1 MAGLTLW
8 TERVTSEAS
17 GSQRGGE
24 RANLSHMAKLY
35 GDAPMKRPKWMGI
48 LPLLC
53 ILFLTCRSDFANA
66 QSAAAVTD
74 NATNTAKN
82 ASDLID
88 KLDRLVEQNRQLE
101 KQNQELMEEINSL
114 RQFLPKQAIPATDTV
129 GKEAGP
135 AADSALVPPS
145 AGGEAASLE
154 RNSLEESGSQP
165 DASSN
170 TSTSQQEEPYKWGKY
185 SPNLGYKVAN
195 TDYGDLSVSIY
206 SYGRY
211 LNQLGLNS
219 TYTDSFGNV
228 KNVQRRQDFQ
238 LNKVQIKFL
247 GWLLDEKFRYFL
259 YAWSSNASQGL
270 GAQVVLAGNLSY
282 SFNKSFNVGV
292 GIRSLP
298 GTRSVEGNFPF
309 WLGVDSRLIADE
321 FFRPSYSSG
330 VWAWGKITDRL
341 DYIAMI
347 ANNLSTLGVSAAQL
361 NNGFNTVSTSLV
373 WTPTTGEFGPGFGDF
388 EHHDK
393 LATRLGAHFTRSDE
407 DTQEQPNSNQF
418 ENTQI
423 RLEDGTVIFTP
434 NIFGPGIVVTD
445 VTYKMTDFDAG
456 LKYHGFS
463 LDGEY
468 FLRWLDHFKGPG
480 TAGLPTIFSH
490 GFQLQA
496 SAMVLPK
503 SLQLYLGGST
513 LYGKYGNPF
522 DFRAGI
528 NYYPFHNRVIR
539 WNSEFLYLYHSP
551 VGYTAVPFAL
561 GGTGSV
567 FHTNLEVAF

>member
-1 MAGLTLW
+1 
-8 TERVTSEAS
+8 
-17 GSQRGGE
+17 
-24 RANLSHMAKLY
+24 
-35 GDAPMKRPKWMGI
+35 MKRPKWMGI
-48 LPLLC
+48 LPLLWM
-53 ILFLTCRSDFANA
+53 LFLTCGSDFANA

-82 ASDLID
+82 ASDLIGE
-88 KLDRLVEQNRQLE
+88 LDRLVEQNRQLE
-101 KQNQELMEEINSL
+101 KQNQELMAEINAL
-114 RQFLPKQAIPATDTV
+114 RQFLPKQPASPTGAV
-129 GKEAGP
+129 P
-135 AADSALVPPS
+135 NDSATTKDLSTVS
-145 AGGEAASLE
+145 DGASLH
-154 RNSLEESGSQP
+154 EESGDVASLSSKTSDPDVLNAGVLNTKDANGARESGRQP
-165 DASSN
+165 DAS
-170 TSTSQQEEPYKWGKY
+170 TKTTTSQQEEPYKWGKY

-195 TDYGDLSVSIY
+195 TEYGDLSVSIY

-211 LNQLGLNS
+211 LNQLGLSS
-219 TYTDSFGNV
+219 TYTDAFGNV

-259 YAWSSNASQGL
+259 YAWTSNASQGQ
-270 GAQVVLAGNLSY
+270 GAQVVVAGNLSY
-282 SFNKSFNVGV
+282 SFNKAFSVGV

-309 WLGVDSRLIADE
+309 WLGVDTRLIADE

-330 VWAWGKITDRL
+330 VWAWGKLADRL

-393 LATRLGAHFTRSDE
+393 LATRFGAHFTRSDE

-445 VTYKMTDFDAG
+445 VTYKMADFDAG

-480 TAGLPTIFSH
+480 TAGLPSIFSH

-503 SLQLYLGGST
+503 YLQLYLGGST

-522 DFRAGI
+522 DVRAGV

-539 WNSEFLYLYHSP
+539 WNSEFLYLRNSP

-561 GGTGSV
+561 GGNGPV
-567 FHTNLEVAF
+567 FHTSLEVAF

>member
-1 MAGLTLW
+1 
-8 TERVTSEAS
+8 
-17 GSQRGGE
+17 
-24 RANLSHMAKLY
+24 
-35 GDAPMKRPKWMGI
+35 MKRLKWMGI
-48 LPLLC
+48 LPLLWM
-53 ILFLTCRSDFANA
+53 LFLTCCSDFANA

-82 ASDLID
+82 ASDLIG
-88 KLDRLVEQNRQLE
+88 KLDQLVEQNRQLE
-101 KQNQELMEEINSL
+101 KQNQALMEEINSL
-114 RQFLPKQAIPATDTV
+114 RQFLPKQPASPTGAVPKDSETTKDLSTV
-129 GKEAGP
+129 SDG
-135 AADSALVPPS
+135 
-145 AGGEAASLE
+145 ASPHD
-154 RNSLEESGSQP
+154 ESGDVAPLSAKTSDPGVLNVGVRNTKDANGARESDRQP
-165 DASSN
+165 DASTKN
-170 TSTSQQEEPYKWGKY
+170 TTSQQEEPYKWGKY

-195 TDYGDLSVSIY
+195 TDYGDLSISIY

-219 TYTDSFGNV
+219 TYTDALGNV

-238 LNKVQIKFL
+238 LNKAQIKFL

-270 GAQVVLAGNLSY
+270 GAQVVVAGNLSY
-282 SFNKSFNVGV
+282 SFNKAFSVGV

-309 WLGVDSRLIADE
+309 WLGVDTRLIADE

-330 VWAWGKITDRL
+330 VWAWGKIADRL

-388 EHHDK
+388 EHHEK
-393 LATRLGAHFTRSDE
+393 LAARLGAHFTRSDE

-445 VTYKMTDFDAG
+445 VTYKMADFDAG

-480 TAGLPTIFSH
+480 TTGLPAIFSH

-496 SAMVLPK
+496 SVMVVPK

-522 DFRAGI
+522 DFRAGV

-539 WNSEFLYLYHSP
+539 WNSEFLYLHHSP

-561 GGTGSV
+561 GGTGLV

>member
-1 MAGLTLW
+1 
-8 TERVTSEAS
+8 
-17 GSQRGGE
+17 
-24 RANLSHMAKLY
+24 
-35 GDAPMKRPKWMGI
+35 MKRPKWMGI
-48 LPLLC
+48 LPLLWM
-53 ILFLTCRSDFANA
+53 LFLTCGSDFANA

-101 KQNQELMEEINSL
+101 KQNQALMEEINSL
-114 RQFLPKQAIPATDTV
+114 RQFLPKQPASPTGTV
-129 GKEAGP
+129 PKDSTTTKDLSTISDGASLHEES
-135 AADSALVPPS
+135 ADVAPLSAKISDPDVLS
-145 AGGEAASLE
+145 AGVGDPKDATPAQGESK
-154 RNSLEESGSQP
+154 
-165 DASSN
+165 
-170 TSTSQQEEPYKWGKY
+170 TWGKY
-185 SPNLGYKVAN
+185 TPNLGFKVAN
-195 TDYGDLSVSIY
+195 TEYGDLSVSLY

-219 TYTDSFGNV
+219 TYTDAFGNA

-282 SFNKSFNVGV
+282 SFNKAFSVGA

-309 WLGVDSRLIADE
+309 WLGVDTRLIADE

-330 VWAWGKITDRL
+330 VWAWGKIADRL

-393 LATRLGAHFTRSDE
+393 LATRFGAHFTRSDE

-445 VTYKMTDFDAG
+445 VTYKMADFDAG

-480 TAGLPTIFSH
+480 TAGLPSIFSH

-503 SLQLYLGGST
+503 YLQLYLGGST

-522 DFRAGI
+522 DVRAGV

-539 WNSEFLYLYHSP
+539 WNSEFLYLRNSP

-561 GGTGSV
+561 GGNGPV
-567 FHTNLEVAF
+567 FHTSLEVAF

>member
-1 MAGLTLW
+1 MTGPTRW
-8 TERVTSEAS
+8 TELTTNEAS

-24 RANLSHMAKLY
+24 PANHSHMARFY
-35 GDAPMKRPKWMGI
+35 GDAPMKRPKWMSI
-48 LPLLC
+48 LPLL
-53 ILFLTCRSDFANA
+53 LMLLQTCCSDFANA

-101 KQNQELMEEINSL
+101 KQNQALMEEINSL
-114 RQFLPKQAIPATDTV
+114 RQFLPKQPASPTGTV
-129 GKEAGP
+129 PKDSTTTKDLSTISDGASLHEES
-135 AADSALVPPS
+135 ADVAPLSAKISDPDVLS
-145 AGGEAASLE
+145 AGVGDPKDATPAQGESK
-154 RNSLEESGSQP
+154 
-165 DASSN
+165 
-170 TSTSQQEEPYKWGKY
+170 TWGKY
-185 SPNLGYKVAN
+185 TPNLGFKVAN
-195 TDYGDLSVSIY
+195 TEYGDLSVSLY

-219 TYTDSFGNV
+219 TYTDAFGNV

-259 YAWSSNASQGL
+259 YAWTSNASQGQ
-270 GAQVVLAGNLSY
+270 GAQVVVAGNLSY
-282 SFNKSFNVGV
+282 SFNKAFSVGV

-309 WLGVDSRLIADE
+309 WLGVDTRLIADE
-321 FFRPSYSSG
+321 FFRPSYTSG
-330 VWAWGKITDRL
+330 VWASGKIADRL

-393 LATRLGAHFTRSDE
+393 LATRFGAHFTRSDE

-434 NIFGPGIVVTD
+434 NIFGPGVTVTD
-445 VTYKMTDFDAG
+445 VTYKMADFDAG

-463 LDGEY
+463 LEGEY

-496 SAMVLPK
+496 SAMALPK
-503 SLQLYLGGST
+503 YLQLYLGGST

-522 DFRAGI
+522 DVRAGV
-528 NYYPFHNRVIR
+528 NYYPFDNRVIR
-539 WNSEFLYLYHSP
+539 WNSEFRHP
-551 VGYTAVPFAL
+551 
-561 GGTGSV
+561 
-567 FHTNLEVAF
+567 

>member
-1 MAGLTLW
+1 MNRLRWIGIFSL
-8 TERVTSEAS
+8 
-17 GSQRGGE
+17 
-24 RANLSHMAKLY
+24 LSM
-35 GDAPMKRPKWMGI
+35 
-48 LPLLC
+48 LLQA
-53 ILFLTCRSDFANA
+53 FHSDFANA
-66 QSAAAVTD
+66 QNPVAVTD
-74 NATNTAKN
+74 NATETAKN
-82 ASDLID
+82 ASNLIG

-101 KQNQELMEEINSL
+101 KQNQELMEEINAL
-114 RQFLPKQAIPATDTV
+114 RQILPTQPASQAGTV
-129 GKEAGP
+129 PK
-135 AADSALVPPS
+135 DSATVKNLS
-145 AGGEAASLE
+145 AVSDGADLPEVLGDVTPGSVKTSDPDILRVGVGDTKDAMPAEGESK
-154 RNSLEESGSQP
+154 
-165 DASSN
+165 
-170 TSTSQQEEPYKWGKY
+170 TWGKY
-185 SPNLGYKVAN
+185 TPNLGYKVAN
-195 TDYGDLSVSIY
+195 TDFGDLSVSIY

-219 TYTDSFGNV
+219 TYTDAFGNV

-247 GWLLDEKFRYFL
+247 GWILDEKFRYFL
-259 YAWSSNASQGL
+259 YAWTSNASQGQ
-270 GAQVVLAGNLSY
+270 GAQVVLAGNLNY
-282 SFNKSFNVGV
+282 SFSKAFNVGA
-292 GIRSLP
+292 GIRSIP

-309 WLGVDSRLIADE
+309 WLGVDTRLIADE

-330 VWAWGKITDRL
+330 VWASGKIANRL

-361 NNGFNTVSTSLV
+361 NNGFNTFSTSLV
-373 WTPTTGEFGPGFGDF
+373 WTPTTAEFGQSFGDF

-393 LATRLGAHFTRSDE
+393 FAARLGAHFTRSDE

-445 VTYKMTDFDAG
+445 VTYKMADFDAG

-468 FLRWLDHFKGPG
+468 FLRWLNHFKGPG
-480 TAGLPTIFSH
+480 TAGLPSIFSH

-503 SLQLYLGGST
+503 YLQLYLGGST
-513 LYGKYGNPF
+513 LYGKYGSPF
-522 DFRAGI
+522 DFRAGV
-528 NYYPFHNRVIR
+528 NYFPFHNKVIR
-539 WNSEFLYLYHSP
+539 WNSEFLYLRHSP

-561 GGTGSV
+561 GGNGPV
-567 FHTNLEVAF
+567 FHTTLELAF

>member
-1 MAGLTLW
+1 VTDEAS
-8 TERVTSEAS
+8 TSE
-17 GSQRGGE
+17 RGGE
-24 RANLSHMAKLY
+24 HANPVQLARFH
-35 GDAPMKRPKWMGI
+35 GDAPMKHLRWIGL
-48 LPLLC
+48 LPLL
-53 ILFLTCRSDFANA
+53 LMLLQTCCSDFANA

-74 NATNTAKN
+74 NATNSAQN
-82 ASDLID
+82 ASELIG
-88 KLDRLVEQNRQLE
+88 KLDQLVEQNRRLE
-101 KQNQELMEEINSL
+101 KQNQELMAEINSL
-114 RQFLPKQAIPATDTV
+114 RQFLAKESAVAKDSAA
-129 GKEAGP
+129 KEA
-135 AADSALVPPS
+135 DSSASLAPS
-145 AGGEAASLE
+145 AAVNRPTEASAHAASPSGGEPELGKPGAGAGSNNSSAA
-154 RNSLEESGSQP
+154 
-165 DASSN
+165 
-170 TSTSQQEEPYKWGKY
+170 QEEPYKWGRY
-185 SPNLGYKVAN
+185 TPNFGFKLAD
-195 TDYGDLSVSIY
+195 TEYGDVSLSIY

-211 LNQLGLNS
+211 LNQLGLDS
-219 TYTDSFGNV
+219 TYTDAFGNV
-228 KNVQRRQDFQ
+228 KNIQRRQDFQ
-238 LNKVQIKFL
+238 LNKLQIKFL

-259 YAWSSNASQGL
+259 YAWTSNASQGL

-282 SFNKSFNVGV
+282 SFNKSFNVGA

-309 WLGVDSRLIADE
+309 WLGVDTRLIADE

-330 VWAWGKITDRL
+330 VWAWGKIGNRL
-341 DYIAMI
+341 DYIAMV

-388 EHHDK
+388 EHHEK

-445 VTYKMTDFDAG
+445 VTYKMADFDAG

-480 TAGLPTIFSH
+480 TASLPTIFSH
-490 GFQLQA
+490 GFQMQT
-496 SAMVLPK
+496 SAMVVPK
-503 SLQLYLGGST
+503 TFQVYLGGST
-513 LYGKYGNPF
+513 LYGKYGNPW
-522 DFRAGI
+522 DFRAGV

-539 WNSEFLYLYHSP
+539 WNNEFLYLYHSP
-551 VGYTAVPFAL
+551 VGYTSVPFAL
-561 GGTGSV
+561 GGTGPI
-567 FHTNLEVAF
+567 FHSNLEVAF

>member
-1 MAGLTLW
+1 
-8 TERVTSEAS
+8 
-17 GSQRGGE
+17 
-24 RANLSHMAKLY
+24 
-35 GDAPMKRPKWMGI
+35 MKCLRWMGI
-48 LPLLC
+48 LPLSLM
-53 ILFLTCRSDFANA
+53 LLQTCCSDFANA
-66 QSAAAVTD
+66 QSPAAVTD
-74 NATNTAKN
+74 NATDTAKK
-82 ASDLID
+82 ASDLIA

-101 KQNQELMEEINSL
+101 KQNQELMAEINSL

-135 AADSALVPPS
+135 AVDPALVPGS
-145 AGGEAASLE
+145 ADAEAVSPKTDSLKGA
-154 RNSLEESGSQP
+154 EESSRQP
-165 DASSN
+165 EATTN
-170 TSTSQQEEPYKWGKY
+170 TSSAQQEEPYKWGRY

-195 TDYGDLSVSIY
+195 TDFGDLSVSIY

-219 TYTDSFGNV
+219 TYTDAFGNV

-259 YAWSSNASQGL
+259 YAWSSNASQGQ
-270 GAQVVLAGNLSY
+270 GAQVVLAGNLNY
-282 SFNKSFNVGV
+282 SFSKAFSVGA

-309 WLGVDSRLIADE
+309 WLGVDTRLIADE

-330 VWAWGKITDRL
+330 VWASGKIANRL
-341 DYIAMI
+341 DCIAMI

-361 NNGFNTVSTSLV
+361 NNGFNTLSTSLI
-373 WTPTTGEFGPGFGDF
+373 WTPTTGEFGQSFGDF

-393 LATRLGAHFTRSDE
+393 LAARLGAHFTRSDE

-445 VTYKMTDFDAG
+445 VTYKMADFDAG

-480 TAGLPTIFSH
+480 TAGLPAIFSH

-503 SLQLYLGGST
+503 YLQLYLGGST

-522 DFRAGI
+522 DFRAGV
-528 NYYPFHNRVIR
+528 NYFPFHNKVIR
-539 WNSEFLYLYHSP
+539 WNSEFLYLRNSP

-561 GGTGSV
+561 GGNGPV
-567 FHTNLEVAF
+567 FHTTLELAF